1 MLSKDKL
8 SVEKI
13 KQLADDIRVI
23 NGFVEN
29 HGFDGNLLSVN
40 VSPQSNI
47 RRIDR
52 SILGLIVATVACLAI
67 VLTKVLVSLMVLP
80 Q

>member
-52 SILGLIVATVACLAI
+52 SIFRPHCCDSSMFSNCADKGIW
-67 VLTKVLVSLMVLP
+67 
-80 Q
+80 